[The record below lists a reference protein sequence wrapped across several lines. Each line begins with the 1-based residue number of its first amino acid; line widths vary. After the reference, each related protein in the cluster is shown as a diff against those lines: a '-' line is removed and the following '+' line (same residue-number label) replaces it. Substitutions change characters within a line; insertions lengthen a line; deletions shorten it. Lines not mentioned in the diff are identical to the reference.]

1 MRTDEEDSAR
11 RGQPKHE
18 LSWLA
23 SARTDE
29 KKKTKRAA
37 EADPV
42 ERAAFREKHQ
52 TLPLECLVFIEEFA
66 GTIAMT
72 RPRARA
78 PIGERAATIE
88 PFNHGQNI
96 STIGAMGLRGVC
108 APMLIAGAVN
118 TEVFDLYVE
127 HLLVPVLR
135 VGDIV
140 LLDNVKFHYSERA
153 SSLIEAAGA
162 QVLPIPAYSPD
173 FNPLEHCIAKL
184 KEPLR
189 SLKARTKRKLY
200 HALAKA
206 IEKVTTDDILGWFK
220 HCGYVFSFN

>member
-52 TLPLECLVFIEEFA
+52 TLPLEGLVFIEEFA

-153 SSLIEAAGA
+153 SSLSEAAGA